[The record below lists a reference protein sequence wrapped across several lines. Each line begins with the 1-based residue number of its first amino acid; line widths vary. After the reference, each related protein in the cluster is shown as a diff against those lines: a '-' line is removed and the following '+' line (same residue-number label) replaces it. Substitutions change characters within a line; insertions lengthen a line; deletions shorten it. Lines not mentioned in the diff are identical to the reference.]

1 MINTKREGEGR
12 GAKGEG
18 PKNQYAAA
26 SMLLRLLSFFLR
38 LSSLVPH
45 LSSLVPRPSPLA
57 LRLLSL
63 ALILLSPFS
72 TASTAFPETSD
83 HVKIEYAVKVAFIY
97 NFTKFTQWPEKA
109 FQKGQEEFVIGV
121 LGEDPFENSL
131 DLLASQKKAQGRKI
145 VIRHF
150 SSPDEIAECHILF
163 ISPSQGGNLD
173 KILSKGGGKP
183 VLMIGD
189 SKGFAEKGVAVNF
202 FIQDEKVRFEFNLKA
217 LEKSGIKVSSQL
229 LHLGKIIE

>member
-12 GAKGEG
+12 RAKGKG
-18 PKNQYAAA
+18 LKNQDAAA
-26 SMLLRLLSFFLR
+26 STSLPLRLLSF
-38 LSSLVPH
+38 SL
-45 LSSLVPRPSPLA
+45 RPSPLG

-83 HVKIEYAVKVAFIY
+83 HVKIEYAVKAGFIY
-97 NFTKFTQWPEKA
+97 NFTKFIQWPEKA
-109 FQKGQEEFVIGV
+109 FQKGQEEFIVGV

-131 DLLASQKKAQGRKI
+131 DLLASQKKAQGWKI

-150 SSPDEIAECHILF
+150 SSQDEIAECHILF

-183 VLMIGD
+183 ILMIGD
-189 SKGFAEKGVAVNF
+189 TQGFAEKGVAVNF

-217 LEKSGIKVSSQL
+217 LEKAGIKVSSQL